1 MASDAAAPA
10 VAVTQINMLATNESY
25 EDPAWQ
31 EGAMK
36 KIVDVV
42 LGSGKAQ
49 DSLYAGRIEPPIP
62 ESKYKNTLFVDWDNK
77 EDHDET
83 TASTRFTHE
92 ITMPILRKCFAD
104 TPVVYHARLDNG
116 SGSGSGTSTH
126 SPHPQAP
133 SGSDGTA
140 AHPLRPSVAALGRPY
155 TRVTIA
161 RMKDGAAASER
172 RVEALFAE
180 AAGGEEGAG
189 ASAFVWG
196 KTYETFKE
204 VTQPA
209 ALGVLERSV
218 QRVQYAVL
226 EGGDS
231 LEAFA
236 EPVKLDTSIAEV
248 VHTFV
253 TQAQEFRQT

>member
-1 MASDAAAPA
+1 MASDAATPA

-49 DSLYAGRIEPPIP
+49 DSLYAGRMEPPIP

-104 TPVVYHARLDNG
+104 TPAVYHARLDNG
-116 SGSGSGTSTH
+116 SSNSSN
-126 SPHPQAP
+126 PPNFQAP
-133 SGSDGTA
+133 SGSDGTG

-172 RVEALFAE
+172 SVEALFAE
-180 AAGGEEGAG
+180 GSKGP
-189 ASAFVWG
+189 AFVWG

-209 ALGVLERSV
+209 ALGVLEKSV
-218 QRVQYAVL
+218 QRVQYVVL

-231 LEAFA
+231 LEDFA
-236 EPVKLDTSIAEV
+236 EPVKLDGSVAEV

-253 TQAQEFRQT
+253 TQVQEFRQT